1 MLRKLFNRTM
11 ESTVGFCDSCG
22 SVWTADDC
30 ATAFVTQSRDR
41 ALAFGARFV

>member
-1 MLRKLFNRTM
+1 MLRKLFKRTN
-11 ESTVGFCDSCG
+11 ESTVGFCDRCA

-30 ATAFVTQSRDR
+30 AAAVVTQSRDR